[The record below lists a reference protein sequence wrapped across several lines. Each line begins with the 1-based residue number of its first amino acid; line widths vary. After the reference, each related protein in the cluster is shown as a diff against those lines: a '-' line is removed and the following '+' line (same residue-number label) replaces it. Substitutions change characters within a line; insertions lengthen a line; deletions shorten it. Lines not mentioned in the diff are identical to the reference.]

1 MEASAFGGRP
11 FRILQ
16 KRGAI
21 VDAEDFLPVT
31 DTYPNHPLTESEPD
45 RKTRTELLNYRK
57 KGEQVDIGKK
67 IADHAAK
74 VTELQKVQFKDYHK
88 PQEYVE
94 NPQYTAMWQKRAE
107 ERIKKRLENGL
118 LAENTEPNLEK
129 LPDPTIA
136 WIENARTNLKEA
148 RKKELLK
155 ELQKVEGNL
164 QSNQRGQV
172 SEDFTLKMSVKALTS
187 QPRNMQYLKEMRT
200 KELIDDMTK
209 KFGNQ
214 VLGVHG
220 QELPKF
226 AGHPND

>member
-1 MEASAFGGRP
+1 
-11 FRILQ
+11 
-16 KRGAI
+16 
-21 VDAEDFLPVT
+21 
-31 DTYPNHPLTESEPD
+31 
-45 RKTRTELLNYRK
+45 
-57 KGEQVDIGKK
+57 
-67 IADHAAK
+67 
-74 VTELQKVQFKDYHK
+74 
-88 PQEYVE
+88 
-94 NPQYTAMWQKRAE
+94 MWQKHAE

-129 LPDPTIA
+129 LPDPTLA

-187 QPRNMQYLKEMRT
+187 VPRNMEFLKEMRT

-209 KFGNQ
+209 KFGN
-214 VLGVHG
+214 
-220 QELPKF
+220 
-226 AGHPND
+226 